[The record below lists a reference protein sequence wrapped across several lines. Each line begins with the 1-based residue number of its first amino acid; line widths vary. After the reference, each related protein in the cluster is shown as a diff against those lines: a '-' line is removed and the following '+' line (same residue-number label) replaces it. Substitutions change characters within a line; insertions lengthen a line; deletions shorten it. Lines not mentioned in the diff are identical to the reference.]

1 MELFL
6 NDVRSIS
13 SSQFLIQSPFHNP
26 LPSSTWKII
35 CKLFVKLS
43 LGLFIF
49 IPNNYRFL
57 KMMENTISIHMIYH
71 IQNKEE
77 QDL

>member
-6 NDVRSIS
+6 NDVRSIF

-26 LPSSTWKII
+26 QRG
-35 CKLFVKLS
+35 KLFVTS